1 MAENGFTY
9 MRRSIERNLRRFLDS
24 PLASDLREKLLRRT
38 NTERLITELNTE
50 FSRRLSE
57 MAHEEDMD
65 TGPFVLG
72 LLNDT
77 IQAQEQE
84 AEKIERW
91 QRLSGREQEV
101 AALACQGMT
110 NPQIADILHIS
121 EETVKKHISSVLRK
135 FYVKGRGILRWM
147 LDGWDF
153 DNPEAP
159 WEG

>member
-1 MAENGFTY
+1 

-24 PLASDLREKLLRRT
+24 PRASDLREKLLRRT
-38 NTERLITELNTE
+38 NTERLITDLNTE

-110 NPQIADILHIS
+110 NPQIAEILHIS

-135 FYVKGRGILRWM
+135 FHVKGRGILRWM

-153 DNPEAP
+153 DHPEAP